1 MRKSRAF
8 LPLCVAIVSLL
19 VPALLPASDTLLIRG
34 HIYTGNAKAPWAQ
47 ALAITGTRIDA
58 VGSDQ
63 EIPARRQPKTQ
74 ANAYT
79 KGSALA
85 RFSEDRLGTLEPG
98 KEAVL
103 AVLSQDIVSIAHD
116 EIAKTK
122 VWMTMVGGKI
132 VFQGSN

>member
-1 MRKSRAF
+1 MKKGHA
-8 LPLCVAIVSLL
+8 LLCVAIVLLL
-19 VPALLPASDTLLIRG
+19 VPTLLSASDTLLIHG

-63 EIPARRQPKTQ
+63 EILARRQPKTQ
-74 ANAYT
+74 VNAYT

-98 KEAVL
+98 KEADL
-103 AVLSQDIVSIAHD
+103 LLRRNGSGFHGDG
-116 EIAKTK
+116 ERLL
-122 VWMTMVGGKI
+122 
-132 VFQGSN
+132 QGSQRHHSLISSSSE